1 MKIKTLVISMP
12 KIKEILH
19 AEKHGK
25 MLGFS
30 IALIQVKCPGG
41 GSIKG
46 GGGGGTSLHKLCR
59 NVPPKRLWFLV

>member
-46 GGGGGTSLHKLCR
+46 GGGEAELRYTSYVGMCH
-59 NVPPKRLWFLV
+59 PKGSGF

>member
-1 MKIKTLVISMP
+1 MKIKTLVISIP

-46 GGGGGTSLHKLCR
+46 GGGR
-59 NVPPKRLWFLV
+59 NFATQAM